1 MQALK
6 FEKTGSLDGLS
17 LVNVD
22 KPILSPGE
30 ALVRVRAAGINGV
43 SLSYYTGIVIL
54 TLPQS
59 DAAGILGMLPFVTTP
74 RIPGRDFSGEVV
86 EALDASG
93 ASSQEWIGAEVWGTG
108 SERGFTSDG
117 SFSQYVS
124 YMHPSVSCFSDGRL
138 FRYIS
143 VPIAAL
149 SRKPASLDHSRAGSM
164 TLQWLCAWITVDTL
178 ANVKEGDNV
187 IIIGTYTLNL
197 LPKPSLNTIFLGAR
211 GGIGSAAAQLCNERG
226 ARIFGTYTSLAKV
239 TPPPYITPIEL
250 GPKNAIR
257 DAIAKVGLQNKIDVL
272 LDCAGYD
279 QPFNDAVFTMT
290 PNGTGRVVV
299 MAVHAK
305 DGMFP
310 INLRPFYTK
319 ALTLKGMLSSILGPE
334 EVKGVLDDLAKK
346 IDTGLLEGPKVVN
359 EIDMRDMGAV
369 KGALQEILTRA
380 SHVRSVIIP

>member
-17 LVNVD
+17 LVNID
-22 KPILSPGE
+22 KPILRPGD
-30 ALVRVRAAGINGV
+30 ALVRVRAAGING
-43 SLSYYTGIVIL
+43 
-54 TLPQS
+54 S

-86 EALDASG
+86 EALG
-93 ASSQEWIGAEVWGTG
+93 RVWGTG

-117 SFSQYVS
+117 TFSQYVT
-124 YMHPSVSCFSDGRL
+124 
-138 FRYIS
+138 

-164 TLQWLCAWITVDTL
+164 TLPWLCAWITVDTL
-178 ANVKEGDNV
+178 ANVKQGDNV
-187 IIIGTYTLNL
+187 III
-197 LPKPSLNTIFLGAR
+197 GAR

-226 ARIFGTYTSLAKV
+226 ARIFGTYTSLAKA
-239 TPPPYITPIEL
+239 TPPSYITPIEI
-250 GPKNAIR
+250 GSKNAIR
-257 DAIAKVGLQNKIDVL
+257 EAIAKAGLQNKIDVL
-272 LDCAGYD
+272 LDCAGYE
-279 QPFNDAVFTMT
+279 QPFNDALFTMT

-305 DGMFP
+305 DGLFP
-310 INLRPFYTK
+310 ISMRTFYTK
-319 ALTLKGMLSSILGPE
+319 ALTLKGMLSSILGPL
-334 EVKGVLDDLAKK
+334 EVKEVLDNLAKK
-346 IDTGLLEGPKVVN
+346 IDSGLLEGPKEVKEV
-359 EIDMRDMGAV
+359 DMKNMDTV